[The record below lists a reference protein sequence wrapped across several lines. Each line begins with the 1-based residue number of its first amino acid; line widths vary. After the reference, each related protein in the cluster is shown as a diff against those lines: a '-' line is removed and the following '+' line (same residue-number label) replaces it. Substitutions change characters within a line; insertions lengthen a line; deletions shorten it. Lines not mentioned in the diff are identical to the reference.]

1 MAKYSTGGESDRSS
15 GGACELCGYESDDL
29 QTATVAGATLS
40 VCDDCAPHDDDAD
53 DEQEGRDQAGRSE
66 EERRRRAA
74 QNVAHLSDAGE
85 SEDDYWVEDGTDY
98 ESDALPYLVSDYG
111 ERVERARREAGF
123 QRDEL
128 AETLGAEE
136 NDLLAVE
143 QGRATQADVGGS
155 VIRALEDYLDVGL
168 VESD

>member
-1 MAKYSTGGESDRSS
+1 MAKYSTGGESDRGG

-29 QTATVAGATLS
+29 HTATVAGATLS
-40 VCDDCAPHDDDAD
+40 VCGDCAPHGEGAAD
-53 DEQEGRDQAGRSE
+53 ESESRDQAGRSE
-66 EERRRRAA
+66 EERNRRAA
-74 QNVAHLSDAGE
+74 QNVARLSDSGE
-85 SEDDYWVEDGTDY
+85 SDGDYWVEGSTDY

-111 ERVERARREAGF
+111 ARVERARREAGL

-128 AETLGAEE
+128 ADALGADE

-155 VIRALEDYLDVGL
+155 VIRALEEHLDVRL